1 MKKKLGAISQ
11 PARNK
16 LPVVGASTDTSI
28 SQPAREKKSGE
39 RAKMHAG
46 GISKRELPWMWR
58 VKERSSQGKGQEQTD
73 TKTTK

>member
-1 MKKKLGAISQ
+1 
-11 PARNK
+11 

-46 GISKRELPWMWR
+46 GISKRELPWIWR
-58 VKERSSQGKGQEQTD
+58 EKERIARGRDRNKQTKKRPSSQHI
-73 TKTTK
+73 